1 MKRVPGTVRIAF
13 GLVFLAAV
21 FGLNLWM
28 EGASFDQN
36 VESIVVSCGIY
47 VLLAVALN
55 IVNGFTGQF
64 SLGHIGFY
72 AIGAYVAAILMLSFD
87 WPYFA
92 TLPIAA
98 LVCFGLGF
106 ALGLPALRLSGPYLA
121 LVTFALAVAV
131 PQILRARALETWT
144 GGVQGLVVTGPDAP
158 AGTKLSQDQWLYLF
172 TVAVAALMFL
182 LANNLLRG
190 RVIRSMLAVRD
201 HPMAAQAAG
210 IDVARLKTAA
220 FAVSAAFTGVAG
232 ALAAIVVQFVAP
244 DSFPVQLSIS
254 LFVGLVVG
262 GAGSLPGAV
271 IGAAFLTYVP
281 NVAEQV
287 SKSAPGFA
295 YGVLLVAVL
304 YLMPSG
310 VAGLATRLL
319 QRFRA
324 RGGE

>member
-1 MKRVPGTVRIAF
+1 MRTPLALAAGAALLIAPAF
-13 GLVFLAAV
+13 LVSGYHLFQLTTTAINAVAVLGLGLVTAT
-21 FGLNLWM
+21 
-28 EGASFDQN
+28 
-36 VESIVVSCGIY
+36 
-47 VLLAVALN
+47 
-55 IVNGFTGQF
+55 TGQI
-64 SLGHIGFY
+64 SLGHGAFY
-72 AIGAYVAAILMLSFD
+72 AIGAYVSAILMISFD

-92 TLPIAA
+92 TLPVAA

-131 PQILRARALETWT
+131 PQILRARALEAWT
-144 GGVQGLVVTGPDAP
+144 GGVQGLVVTGPDP
-158 AGTKLSQDQWLYLF
+158 PDGIKLSQDQWLYLF
-172 TVAVAALMFL
+172 TVAVAGLMFV
-182 LANNLLRG
+182 LANNILRG
-190 RVIRSMLAVRD
+190 RVLRAMSAVRD

-287 SKSAPGFA
+287 SKSAPGFV

-304 YLMPSG
+304 YVMPSG
-310 VAGLATRLL
+310 VAGLATRFL
-319 QRFRA
+319 QQFRA

>member
-1 MKRVPGTVRIAF
+1 MMRGVLAF
-13 GLVFLAAV
+13 SAGAVLLVAPAFLLSGYHLFQLTTTAVYAVAVLGLGLVT
-21 FGLNLWM
+21 GT
-28 EGASFDQN
+28 
-36 VESIVVSCGIY
+36 
-47 VLLAVALN
+47 
-55 IVNGFTGQF
+55 TGQI
-64 SLGHIGFY
+64 SLGHGAFY
-72 AIGAYVAAILMLSFD
+72 AIGAYVAAILMTGFD

-92 TLPIAA
+92 TLPAAA

-106 ALGLPALRLSGPYLA
+106 AVGLPALRLSGPYLA

-131 PQILRARALETWT
+131 PQILRARALEAWT

-158 AGTKLSQDQWLYLF
+158 AWTKLSQDQWLYLF
-172 TVAVAALMFL
+172 TLGVAALMFL

-190 RVIRSMLAVRD
+190 RMLRAMLAVRD

-210 IDVARLKTAA
+210 IDVARLKTSA

-244 DSFPVQLSIS
+244 DSFPVQLSIA

-271 IGAAFLTYVP
+271 IGAAFLTFVP
-281 NVAEQV
+281 NLAEQV
-287 SKSAPGFA
+287 SKSAPGLA

-319 QRFRA
+319 RRRRA
-324 RGGE
+324 GREG